1 MFKQKRFQ
9 FMLKMSVCYFLKCT
23 GQAVPSF
30 RPSMGKTAFAK
41 LQPSC
46 QWFIMLSPGI
56 CSSSNEIRLIR
67 RTTAGMYRVHQNT
80 KMT

>member
-9 FMLKMSVCYFLKCT
+9 FMLENVRISYFLNCM
-23 GQAVPSF
+23 GQAVPSI
-30 RPSMGKTAFAK
+30 RPSMGKTAK